1 MAPSVLLPIWK
12 KKKKIFPPQVPKL
25 LGCRTFPLQGSFAM
39 AERCFRRGK
48 TELPKLCKQRRKKR
62 DKRSREKKKKRA
74 QTVAETPRAK
84 RRSNRL
90 KKTENEPGEGGASG
104 GLELGKGFRFFF
116 FPVGAQRPITTGVR
130 NISFRPASIVWRT
143 KKKKIVYGESLL
155 TGKKKKLRFPAPL
168 GSPAARP
175 ALAGWPGAA
184 GRFFFFFFFS
194 RPSGGDSGRLRKSK
208 VVHRSDFSPAGYRPI
223 AWLRQSPASASAW
236 LGKNFRAPPGAAIY
250 RTETTGVRNISFR
263 PASIVWRTKKKK
275 KYRVWGVAVEG
286 RKKKKFLSHRPSCV
300 PQLPDRAA
308 TARALV
314 AFHFSTSVRPVR
326 LSRFRPAPHWSWPH
340 RGRGLCD
347 FRALVT
353 IGVRNIST
361 GVRLLKGKCPAP
373 Q

>member
-1 MAPSVLLPIWK
+1 MANEKKKNRVWGVAVDG
-12 KKKKIFPPQVPKL
+12 KKKKIAF
-25 LGCRTFPLQGSFAM
+25 
-39 AERCFRRGK
+39 
-48 TELPKLCKQRRKKR
+48 
-62 DKRSREKKKKRA
+62 SRAAR
-74 QTVAETPRAK
+74 VA
-84 RRSNRL
+84 RRS
-90 KKTENEPGEGGASG
+90 P
-104 GLELGKGFRFFF
+104 
-116 FPVGAQRPITTGVR
+116 
-130 NISFRPASIVWRT
+130 
-143 KKKKIVYGESLL
+143 
-155 TGKKKKLRFPAPL
+155 
-168 GSPAARP
+168 SPRR
-175 ALAGWPGAA
+175 LAGRGWPI
-184 GRFFFFFFFS
+184 FLFFFFFS

>member
-1 MAPSVLLPIWK
+1 MA
-12 KKKKIFPPQVPKL
+12 
-25 LGCRTFPLQGSFAM
+25 
-39 AERCFRRGK
+39 
-48 TELPKLCKQRRKKR
+48 
-62 DKRSREKKKKRA
+62 
-74 QTVAETPRAK
+74 
-84 RRSNRL
+84 
-90 KKTENEPGEGGASG
+90 
-104 GLELGKGFRFFF
+104 
-116 FPVGAQRPITTGVR
+116 
-130 NISFRPASIVWRT
+130 
-143 KKKKIVYGESLL
+143 
-155 TGKKKKLRFPAPL
+155 GKKFSR
-168 GSPAARP
+168 AARRRDISHRNY
-175 ALAGWPGAA
+175 WGAKHFVSSCIDCMA
-184 GRFFFFFFFS
+184 
-194 RPSGGDSGRLRKSK
+194 
-208 VVHRSDFSPAGYRPI
+208 
-223 AWLRQSPASASAW
+223 
-236 LGKNFRAPPGAAIY
+236 N
-250 RTETTGVRNISFR
+250 E
-263 PASIVWRTKKKK
+263 KKK

>member
-1 MAPSVLLPIWK
+1 
-12 KKKKIFPPQVPKL
+12 
-25 LGCRTFPLQGSFAM
+25 M

-184 GRFFFFFFFS
+184 GRFFFFFFFCG
-194 RPSGGDSGRLRKSK
+194 PL
-208 VVHRSDFSPAGYRPI
+208 
-223 AWLRQSPASASAW
+223 
-236 LGKNFRAPPGAAIY
+236 AA
-250 RTETTGVRNISFR
+250 T
-263 PASIVWRTKKKK
+263 
-275 KYRVWGVAVEG
+275 
-286 RKKKKFLSHRPSCV
+286 
-300 PQLPDRAA
+300 RAA
-308 TARALV
+308 SENQKSSTAR
-314 AFHFSTSVRPVR
+314 TSRRPGIAR
-326 LSRFRPAPHWSWPH
+326 
-340 RGRGLCD
+340 
-347 FRALVT
+347 
-353 IGVRNIST
+353 
-361 GVRLLKGKCPAP
+361 
-373 Q
+373 

>member
-12 KKKKIFPPQVPKL
+12 KKKKFFHLKSPNYWGAGHFHCKA
-25 LGCRTFPLQGSFAM
+25 PLPWPSA
-39 AERCFRRGK
+39 ASEEEKPSCLSSANRGGRNE
-48 TELPKLCKQRRKKR
+48 T
-62 DKRSREKKKKRA
+62 REAGRKKKKRA

-184 GRFFFFFFFS
+184 GRFFFFFFFFAALWRRLGPPPKIKS
-194 RPSGGDSGRLRKSK
+194 RPPLGLLAGRVSPDSLAQAESSERLGMAGKKFSRAARRRDIS
-208 VVHRSDFSPAGYRPI
+208 HRNY
-223 AWLRQSPASASAW
+223 W
-236 LGKNFRAPPGAAIY
+236 GAKHFVSSCIDCMAN
-250 RTETTGVRNISFR
+250 E
-263 PASIVWRTKKKK
+263 KKKK
-275 KYRVWGVAVEG
+275 ISCMG
-286 RKKKKFLSHRPSCV
+286 RRC
-300 PQLPDRAA
+300 
-308 TARALV
+308 
-314 AFHFSTSVRPVR
+314 
-326 LSRFRPAPHWSWPH
+326 
-340 RGRGLCD
+340 
-347 FRALVT
+347 
-353 IGVRNIST
+353 
-361 GVRLLKGKCPAP
+361 
-373 Q
+373 